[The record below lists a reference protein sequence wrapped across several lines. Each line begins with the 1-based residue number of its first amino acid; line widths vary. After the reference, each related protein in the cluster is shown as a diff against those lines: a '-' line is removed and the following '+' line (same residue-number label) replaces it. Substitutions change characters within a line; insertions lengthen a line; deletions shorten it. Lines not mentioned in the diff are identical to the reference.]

1 LLTGSRRDK
10 ILNEGRDLMELDY
23 QVNRFIL
30 SFQVSGFIRS
40 CQVISE
46 MVTMLFKKLSDVSEA
61 EMQKL
66 LSRGSGLEDV
76 AKTVSAVL
84 SDVRAEGDAA
94 LRKYTA
100 KFDKVE
106 LENFEVSEEEF
117 ENALSDISPELLDH
131 LKSAAANIKAFH
143 EAQLPEAT
151 WFMELRPGIVLGQK
165 ATPLE
170 SVGAYAPGGRA
181 SYPSTVLMTVIP
193 ARVAGVEQVI
203 VCTPPRQDGS
213 IHPLTL
219 AAAKVAGAD
228 KVFKLGGVQAIG
240 ALAYGTETV
249 PKVDKIVGPGNVFVT
264 SAKMQIRNVAE
275 IDFPAGPSEVLI
287 IADESAD
294 PVMAASDIIA
304 QAEHDPSA
312 VSILVTCS
320 DTLAEAVKKEV
331 FVQAEQAARSSIVKA
346 SLENAAILTAD
357 SLEQCIGFSNK
368 FAPEHLEIMVSDPDS
383 LLNRIKNA
391 GSIFIGNYSPVPVGD
406 YASGTNH
413 VLPTAGYARVYSGL
427 NINHF
432 IKYSSIQKISK
443 SGLESLKETIIAL
456 AEEEG
461 LQAHADAIR
470 TRFGYKPCK

>member
-1 LLTGSRRDK
+1 
-10 ILNEGRDLMELDY
+10 M
-23 QVNRFIL
+23 
-30 SFQVSGFIRS
+30 
-40 CQVISE
+40 
-46 MVTMLFKKLSDVSEA
+46 MLFKKLSDVSED

-84 SDVRAEGDAA
+84 SDVRTRGDAA
-94 LRKYTA
+94 LREYTA

-106 LENFEVSEEEF
+106 LANFEVSEEEF
-117 ENALSDISPELLDH
+117 EQALSLISPKLLEH
-131 LKSAAANIKAFH
+131 LKFAAANIKAFH
-143 EAQLPEAT
+143 EAQLPEST
-151 WFMELRPGIVLGQK
+151 WFMELKPGIVLGQK
-165 ATPLE
+165 VTPLE

-203 VCTPPRQDGS
+203 VCTPPRPDGS
-213 IHPLTL
+213 MHPLTL
-219 AAAKVAGAD
+219 VAAKVAGAD

-240 ALAYGTETV
+240 AMAYGTETV

-264 SAKMQIRNVAE
+264 SAKMQIRDAAE

-294 PVMAASDIIA
+294 AVMAASDIIA
-304 QAEHDPSA
+304 QAEHDPNA
-312 VSILVTCS
+312 VSVLVTGS
-320 DTLAEAVKKEV
+320 DTLAEAVKREV
-331 FVQAEQAARSSIVKA
+331 LVQAGQAARSSIVKA
-346 SLENAAILTAD
+346 SLENAAILIAD
-357 SLEQCIGFSNK
+357 SLEQCISFSNK
-368 FAPEHLEIMVSDPDS
+368 FAPEHLEIMVSDPDFV
-383 LLNRIKNA
+383 LDRIKNA

-413 VLPTAGYARVYSGL
+413 VLPTGGYARIYSGL

-432 IKYSSIQKISK
+432 IKYSSIQRISK
-443 SGLESLKETIIAL
+443 SGLESLKETVIAL

-470 TRFGYKPCK
+470 TRFGYKPSK

>member
-1 LLTGSRRDK
+1 
-10 ILNEGRDLMELDY
+10 M
-23 QVNRFIL
+23 
-30 SFQVSGFIRS
+30 
-40 CQVISE
+40 
-46 MVTMLFKKLSDVSEA
+46 MLFKKLSDVSEA

-84 SDVRAEGDAA
+84 SDVRTKGDAA
-94 LRKYTA
+94 LREYTA

-106 LENFEVSEEEF
+106 LANFEVSEEEF
-117 ENALSDISPELLDH
+117 EMALSEISPELLDH
-131 LKSAAANIKAFH
+131 LKAAAANIQAFH

-151 WFMELRPGIVLGQK
+151 WFMELKPGIVLGQK

-240 ALAYGTETV
+240 AMAYGTETV
-249 PKVDKIVGPGNVFVT
+249 PKADKIVGPGNVFVT
-264 SAKMQIRNVAE
+264 SAKMQIRDVAE

-294 PVMAASDIIA
+294 VVMAASDIIA
-304 QAEHDPSA
+304 QAEHDPNS
-312 VSILVTCS
+312 VSILVTVS
-320 DTLAEAVKKEV
+320 DTLADAVKKEV
-331 FVQAEQAARSSIVKA
+331 LVQAEQTARSSIVKA
-346 SLENAAILTAD
+346 SLENAAILIAD
-357 SLEQCIGFSNK
+357 SLEQCISFSNK
-368 FAPEHLEIMVSDPDS
+368 FAPEHLEIMVLDPDFV
-383 LLNRIKNA
+383 LDRIKNA
-391 GSIFIGNYSPVPVGD
+391 GSIFVGNYSPVPVGD
-406 YASGTNH
+406 YVSGTNH
-413 VLPTAGYARVYSGL
+413 VLPTSGYARVYSGL

-432 IKYSSIQKISK
+432 IKYSSIQRISK
-443 SGLESLKETIIAL
+443 SGLESLKETVIAL

-470 TRFGYKPCK
+470 TRFGYKPSK

>member
-1 LLTGSRRDK
+1 
-10 ILNEGRDLMELDY
+10 
-23 QVNRFIL
+23 
-30 SFQVSGFIRS
+30 
-40 CQVISE
+40 
-46 MVTMLFKKLSDVSEA
+46 MVMMLFKKLSDVSEA

-76 AKTVSAVL
+76 AKIVSAVL
-84 SDVRAEGDAA
+84 SDVRTKGDAT
-94 LRKYTA
+94 LREYTA

-106 LENFEVSEEEF
+106 LANFEVSEEEIQQ
-117 ENALSDISPELLDH
+117 ALSSISPELLDH
-131 LKSAAANIKAFH
+131 LKSAATNIRAFH

-151 WFMELRPGIVLGQK
+151 WFMELKPGIVLGQK

-203 VCTPPRQDGS
+203 VCTPPRPDGS
-213 IHPLTL
+213 VHPLTL

-228 KVFKLGGVQAIG
+228 KVFKLGGAQAIG
-240 ALAYGTETV
+240 AMAYGTETV

-264 SAKMQIRNVAE
+264 SAKMQIRDVAE

-294 PVMAASDIIA
+294 AVMAASDIIA
-304 QAEHDPSA
+304 QAEHDPNSL
-312 VSILVTCS
+312 SILITSS
-320 DTLAEAVKKEV
+320 DTLAEAVNKEV
-331 FVQAEQAARSSIVKA
+331 LVQAEQTARSSIVKA
-346 SLENAAILTAD
+346 SLKNAAILIAD

-368 FAPEHLEIMVSDPDS
+368 FAPEHLEIMVSDPDFV
-383 LLNRIKNA
+383 LDRIKNA

-413 VLPTAGYARVYSGL
+413 VLPTSGYARVYSGL

-432 IKYSSIQKISK
+432 IKYSSIQRISK

-461 LQAHADAIR
+461 FQAHADAIR
-470 TRFGYKPCK
+470 TRFGYKPSK

>member
-1 LLTGSRRDK
+1 
-10 ILNEGRDLMELDY
+10 
-23 QVNRFIL
+23 
-30 SFQVSGFIRS
+30 
-40 CQVISE
+40 

-106 LENFEVSEEEF
+106 LENFGVSEEEF
-117 ENALSDISPELLDH
+117 EKALSDISPELLDH
-131 LKSAAANIKAFH
+131 LKSAASNIKAFH

-331 FVQAEQAARSSIVKA
+331 LVQAEQAARSSIVKA

-383 LLNRIKNA
+383 VLNRIKNA

>member
-1 LLTGSRRDK
+1 
-10 ILNEGRDLMELDY
+10 
-23 QVNRFIL
+23 
-30 SFQVSGFIRS
+30 
-40 CQVISE
+40 
-46 MVTMLFKKLSDVSEA
+46 MVMMLFKKLSDVSEV

-84 SDVRAEGDAA
+84 SDVRTKGDAA
-94 LRKYTA
+94 LREYTA

-106 LENFEVSEEEF
+106 LANFEVSEEELQQ
-117 ENALSDISPELLDH
+117 ALSSISPELLDH
-131 LKSAAANIKAFH
+131 LKSAAANIRAFH
-143 EAQLPEAT
+143 EAQLPEAI
-151 WFMELRPGIVLGQK
+151 WFMELKPGIVLGQK

-203 VCTPPRQDGS
+203 VCTPPRPDGS
-213 IHPLTL
+213 VHPLTL

-228 KVFKLGGVQAIG
+228 KVFKLGGAQAIG
-240 ALAYGTETV
+240 AMAYGTETV

-264 SAKMQIRNVAE
+264 SAKMQIRDVAE

-294 PVMAASDIIA
+294 AVMAASDIIA
-304 QAEHDPSA
+304 QAEHDPNSL
-312 VSILVTCS
+312 SILITSS
-320 DTLAEAVKKEV
+320 DTLAEAVNKEV
-331 FVQAEQAARSSIVKA
+331 LVQAEQTARSSIVKA
-346 SLENAAILTAD
+346 SLKNAAILIAD

-368 FAPEHLEIMVSDPDS
+368 FAPEHLEIMVSDPDFV
-383 LLNRIKNA
+383 LDRIKNA

-413 VLPTAGYARVYSGL
+413 VLPTSGYARVYSGL

-432 IKYSSIQKISK
+432 IKYSSIQRISK
-443 SGLESLKETIIAL
+443 SGLESLKETVIAL

-470 TRFGYKPCK
+470 TRFGYKPSK

>member
-1 LLTGSRRDK
+1 
-10 ILNEGRDLMELDY
+10 
-23 QVNRFIL
+23 
-30 SFQVSGFIRS
+30 
-40 CQVISE
+40 
-46 MVTMLFKKLSDVSEA
+46 MVTMLFKKLSDVSEV

-84 SDVRAEGDAA
+84 SDVRTKGDTA
-94 LRKYTA
+94 LREYTA

-106 LENFEVSEEEF
+106 LADFEVSEEEF
-117 ENALSDISPELLDH
+117 EKALSGISPELLDH
-131 LKSAAANIKAFH
+131 LKAAAANIRAFH
-143 EAQLPEAT
+143 KAQLPETT
-151 WFMELRPGIVLGQK
+151 WFMELKPGIVLGQK
-165 ATPLE
+165 ATPLD

-203 VCTPPRQDGS
+203 VCTPPRPDGS
-213 IHPLTL
+213 MHPLTL
-219 AAAKVAGAD
+219 AAAKIAGAD

-240 ALAYGTETV
+240 AMAYGTETV

-264 SAKMQIRNVAE
+264 SAKMQIRDVAE

-287 IADESAD
+287 LADESAD
-294 PVMAASDIIA
+294 AVMVASDIIA

-312 VSILVTCS
+312 VSVLVTGS
-320 DTLAEAVKKEV
+320 DTLAEAVKREV
-331 FVQAEQAARSSIVKA
+331 FIQAEQAARSSIVKV
-346 SLENAAILTAD
+346 SLENAAILISD
-357 SLEQCIGFSNK
+357 SLEQGIGFSNK
-368 FAPEHLEIMVSDPDS
+368 FAPEHLEIMVSDPDFV
-383 LLNRIKNA
+383 LDRIKNA
-391 GSIFIGNYSPVPVGD
+391 GSIFIGNYAPVPVGD

-413 VLPTAGYARVYSGL
+413 VLPTAGYARIYSGL

>member
-1 LLTGSRRDK
+1 MM
-10 ILNEGRDLMELDY
+10 I
-23 QVNRFIL
+23 
-30 SFQVSGFIRS
+30 
-40 CQVISE
+40 
-46 MVTMLFKKLSDVSEA
+46 FKKLSDVSEA

-84 SDVRAEGDAA
+84 SDVRTKGDAA
-94 LRKYTA
+94 LREYTA

-106 LENFEVSEEEF
+106 LANFEVSEEEF
-117 ENALSDISPELLDH
+117 EMALSEISPELLDH
-131 LKSAAANIKAFH
+131 LKAAAANIQAFH

-151 WFMELRPGIVLGQK
+151 WFMELKPGIVLGQK

-203 VCTPPRQDGS
+203 VCTPPRPDGS
-213 IHPLTL
+213 VHPLTL

-240 ALAYGTETV
+240 AMAYGTETV

-264 SAKMQIRNVAE
+264 SAKMQIRDVAE

-294 PVMAASDIIA
+294 VVMAASDIIA
-304 QAEHDPSA
+304 QAEHDPNS
-312 VSILVTCS
+312 VSILVTGS

-331 FVQAEQAARSSIVKA
+331 LVQAEQTARSSIVKA
-346 SLENAAILTAD
+346 SLENAAILIAD
-357 SLEQCIGFSNK
+357 SLEQCISFSNK
-368 FAPEHLEIMVSDPDS
+368 FAPEHLEIMVSDPDFV
-383 LLNRIKNA
+383 LDRIKNA
-391 GSIFIGNYSPVPVGD
+391 GSIFVGNYSPVPAGD

-413 VLPTAGYARVYSGL
+413 VLPTSGYARVYSGL

-432 IKYSSIQKISK
+432 IKYSSIQRISK
-443 SGLESLKETIIAL
+443 SGLEILKETVIAL

-461 LQAHADAIR
+461 LHAHADAIR
-470 TRFGYKPCK
+470 TRFGYKPSK

>member
-1 LLTGSRRDK
+1 
-10 ILNEGRDLMELDY
+10 
-23 QVNRFIL
+23 
-30 SFQVSGFIRS
+30 
-40 CQVISE
+40 
-46 MVTMLFKKLSDVSEA
+46 MLFKKLSDVSET

-84 SDVRAEGDAA
+84 LDVRTKGDAA
-94 LRKYTA
+94 LREYTA

-106 LENFEVSEEEF
+106 LVNFEVSEEEF
-117 ENALSDISPELLDH
+117 EKALSSIGPELLDH
-131 LKSAAANIKAFH
+131 LKSAAANIRAFH
-143 EAQLPEAT
+143 EAQLPETT
-151 WFMELRPGIVLGQK
+151 WFMELKPGIVLGQK

-213 IHPLTL
+213 VHPLTL

-228 KVFKLGGVQAIG
+228 RVFKLGGVQAIG
-240 ALAYGTETV
+240 AMGYGTETV
-249 PKVDKIVGPGNVFVT
+249 TKVDKIVGPGNVFVT
-264 SAKMQIRNVAE
+264 SAKMQIRDVAE

-294 PVMAASDIIA
+294 AVMVASDIIA

-312 VSILVTCS
+312 VSVLVTDS
-320 DTLAEAVKKEV
+320 YMLAKAVKEEV
-331 FVQAEQAARSSIVKA
+331 LVQAEQAARSSIVNA

-368 FAPEHLEIMVSDPDS
+368 FAPEHLEIMVSEPDFV
-383 LLNRIKNA
+383 LDGIKNA
-391 GSIFIGNYSPVPVGD
+391 GSIFIGNYAPVPVGD

-413 VLPTAGYARVYSGL
+413 VLPTSGYARIYSGL

>member
-1 LLTGSRRDK
+1 
-10 ILNEGRDLMELDY
+10 M
-23 QVNRFIL
+23 
-30 SFQVSGFIRS
+30 
-40 CQVISE
+40 
-46 MVTMLFKKLSDVSEA
+46 MLFKKLSDISEA

-66 LSRGSGLEDV
+66 VSRGSGLEDV

-84 SDVRAEGDAA
+84 SDVRTRGDSA
-94 LRKYTA
+94 LREYTA

-106 LENFEVSEEEF
+106 LANFEVSEEEF
-117 ENALSDISPELLDH
+117 QQALSGISPELLDH
-131 LKSAAANIKAFH
+131 LKSAAANIRAFH
-143 EAQLPEAT
+143 EAQLPKAT
-151 WFMELRPGIVLGQK
+151 WFMELKPGIVLGQK

-203 VCTPPRQDGS
+203 VCTPPRPDGS
-213 IHPLTL
+213 VHPLTL

-240 ALAYGTETV
+240 GMAYGTETV

-264 SAKMQIRNVAE
+264 AAKMQIRDVAE

-294 PVMAASDIIA
+294 AVMVASDILA
-304 QAEHDPSA
+304 QSEHDPNS
-312 VSILVTCS
+312 VSILITGS
-320 DTLAEAVKKEV
+320 DTLAEAVKREV
-331 FVQAEQAARSSIVKA
+331 LVQAEQAARSSIIKA
-346 SLENAAILTAD
+346 SIENAAIIIAD

-368 FAPEHLEIMVSDPDS
+368 FAPEHLEIMVSDPDFV
-383 LLNRIKNA
+383 LDRIKNA

-413 VLPTAGYARVYSGL
+413 VLPTSGYARVYSGL

-432 IKYSSIQKISK
+432 IKYSSIQRISK
-443 SGLESLKETIIAL
+443 SGLESLKETVIAL

-470 TRFGYKPCK
+470 TRFGYKPSK